1 MRPVRARQIE
11 GSPRDPVSPVLG
23 LIGDPLLWL
32 LCILIRDNVK
42 ERRILSID
50 DGGAPVL
57 VVIGA
62 LAIEQGLIKTKCVE
76 RSHLRGHNDWD
87 PRQEEPHSSSP
98 HRWRYANH
106 NRVLGPLRRPI
117 VHLDQPLVLPTYWP
131 YR

>member
-62 LAIEQGLIKTKCVE
+62 LAIEQGLIKTKCVDIAITIGILDK
-76 RSHLRGHNDWD
+76 RSPIAH
-87 PRQEEPHSSSP
+87 
-98 HRWRYANH
+98 HRIVGAM
-106 NRVLGPLRRPI
+106 PI
-117 VHLDQPLVLPTYWP
+117 TIEFAYT
-131 YR
+131 